1 MSAIPFTQIPLNNKV
16 PFYFVE
22 FDNSNS
28 GVAGGALQNS
38 LLIGQTINAQ
48 PVVPVYVPS
57 AMWAANQFGAGSQLA
72 IMAAA
77 YYHGDPEG
85 TLYALPLA
93 DAGSSAA
100 ATGTFAIA
108 GTATANGTL
117 FMMIAGREVQLGV
130 TSGQAAAAVA
140 TAAAAAINAYTD
152 SDGMFLPVTA
162 TASTGTVTCTARNKG
177 AVGNSIYLG
186 LNFFG
191 SAAGESTPAGLTV
204 TVTAMASGA
213 TDPDLAAVAA
223 ALGVVNY
230 DFIALAGYT
239 ESTQLNEMQTMM
251 AFAGGRWSYSQQL
264 FGHIWNAYQS
274 VTSGD
279 AGTDLLTF
287 GATRNDPHM
296 TVIGYEPGLPNTP
309 FEVSASFMGAFAQAS
324 KADPARPSQTLTC
337 PKLLAP
343 PLGGR
348 FGFATQQALLSTGIA
363 LMQYPPGGTCEILRT
378 VTTYQTNSW
387 GQADASYLDAETLF
401 VLMFYVR
408 DQKANLTQKFPRAK
422 LAQDGLNFGQQ
433 GNFGTDT
440 PSIVTPKGMA
450 AELIAEY
457 TRMCPGG
464 DLVTLMQD
472 PAGYAAGLQVQ
483 INGSN
488 PNRLD
493 ILDDP
498 ILVGG
503 LRMITVLNQFQLVVP
518 SAGG

>member
-1 MSAIPFTQIPLNNKV
+1 MASIPFSQIPANNRV

-28 GVAGGALQNS
+28 GVAGAGVQNS

-48 PVVPVYVPS
+48 PVMPVYVPS
-57 AMWAANQFGAGSQLA
+57 ALFAANQFGAGSQLA

-77 YYHGDPEG
+77 YYQGDPAG
-85 TLYALPLA
+85 ALYALPLA
-93 DAGSSAA
+93 DAVSSAA
-100 ATGTFAIA
+100 AAGSFAIA
-108 GTATANGTL
+108 GSATANGTL
-117 FMMIAGREVQLGV
+117 FLMIAGREVQVGV
-130 TSGQAAAAVA
+130 TSGQSASAIA
-140 TAAAAAINAYTD
+140 TAIAAAIGAYLD
-152 SDGMFLPVTA
+152 INGMALPVTA
-162 TASTGTVTCTARNKG
+162 AASTGTVTITARNKG

-191 SAAGESTPAGLTV
+191 SAGNEATPAGITV
-204 TVTAMASGA
+204 TVTAMTSGA
-213 TDPDLAAVAA
+213 TDPDLAAVPA

-230 DFIALAGYT
+230 DFIAIAGYT

-251 AFAGGRWSYSQQL
+251 AFLGGRWSYSQQL
-264 FGHIWNAYQS
+264 FGHVWTAYQS
-274 VTSGD
+274 VTALD
-279 AGTDLLTF
+279 AATDLLSF
-287 GATRNDPHM
+287 GAGRNDPHM
-296 TVIGYEPGLPNTP
+296 TVVGYEPALPNTP
-309 FEVSASFMGAFAQAS
+309 FEVAASFMAAFAQAS
-324 KADPARPSQTLTC
+324 KADPARPSQTLLC
-337 PKLLAP
+337 PMLLAP

-348 FGFATQQALLSTGIA
+348 FSFATRQLLLETGIA
-363 LMQYPPGGTCEILRT
+363 LMQYPPGGQCEILRA

-387 GQADASYLDAETLF
+387 GQPDASYLDAETLF
-401 VLMFYVR
+401 ILMFYVR

-433 GNFGTDT
+433 GNFGSDT
-440 PSIVTPKGMA
+440 PAIVTPKVMS

-464 DLVTLMQD
+464 DLVAIVQD

-498 ILVGG
+498 ILIGG
-503 LRMITVLNQFQLVVP
+503 LRMIAVLNQFQLVAP
-518 SAGG
+518 A